1 MEINKKIDGFKNE
14 KLIILPKDIVS
25 ESSRNSLVKNLY
37 ITDIGF
43 FPHAQY
49 HYRERKEGSE
59 QNILIYC
66 VNGEGFV
73 EINDEKHKITKNTL
87 FIVPKGKPHNYG
99 STITDPWDIYWIH
112 FNGELSDSYLQSK
125 DSITTIDLPLSSF
138 SILIN
143 LFDNIFDALLMGYT
157 VNNIIYANQCF
168 GYFLAS
174 AFYMPYNKYT
184 HGDKSIKYIE
194 NSIIFMEK
202 HIAKS
207 LTLGDLANLNGLSK
221 SHFNEVFKEK
231 TGYSPIDFFI
241 RLKIQKSCFQID
253 LTDLSISEIAL
264 NFGYSDSYYFSRI
277 FKKIMGKCPSD
288 YRKIKKG

>member
-1 MEINKKIDGFKNE
+1 MEINKKMDGFSNE
-14 KLIILPKDIVS
+14 KLIILPRDIVN

-43 FPHAQY
+43 YPHAQY

-73 EINDEKHKITKNTL
+73 EINDERHKILKDTL
-87 FIVPKGKPHNYG
+87 FIIPKGKPHSYG
-99 STITDPWDIYWIH
+99 STIVGPWDIYWVH
-112 FNGELSDSYLQSK
+112 FNGELAESYLQSK
-125 DSITTIDLPLSSF
+125 DSITMIGLPGSTLTILT
-138 SILIN
+138 N
-143 LFDNIFDALLMGYT
+143 LFDNIFDTLESGYT
-157 VNNIIYANQCF
+157 INNIIYANQCF

-174 AFYMPYNKYT
+174 VFYMPYNKYT
-184 HGDKSIKYIE
+184 HEDKNIKHMK
-194 NSIIFMEK
+194 NSISFMEK
-202 HIAKS
+202 NIDKS
-207 LTLGDLANLNGLSK
+207 LSLEDLSTFVGLSK

-241 RLKIQKSCFQID
+241 RLKMQKACSQLD

-264 NFGYSDSYYFSRI
+264 QVGYSDQYYFSRI
-277 FKKIMGKCPSD
+277 FKKIMLKCPSD